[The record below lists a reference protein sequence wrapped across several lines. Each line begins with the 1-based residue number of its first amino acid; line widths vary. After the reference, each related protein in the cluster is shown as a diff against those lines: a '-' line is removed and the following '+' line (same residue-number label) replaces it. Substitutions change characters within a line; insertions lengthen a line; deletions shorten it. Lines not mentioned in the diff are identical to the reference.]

1 MKISVIIP
9 FFRGIAYLE
18 DCLNSLAEQTYQE
31 MEVILV
37 CDRVNEEI
45 EPLQSAFQNRLELQ
59 THRLVDKKGVAAAR
73 NFGLSVAS
81 GDYVY
86 FLDSDDYISPN
97 ALEQLVNRAKETG
110 ADLIYGKKV
119 WTWFK
124 RSVFMANFNTED
136 VSEESSEDEED
147 NTSLETSEL
156 DTEDSAADGNK
167 KKQTRLDASK
177 KEIPVQELSG
187 QKMAY
192 YHLVSKEKGFRNIS
206 VLHQLMKR
214 QVIEENKLRFKE
226 SIKFISDYPF
236 ELQFLLK
243 ARSFEYVAGAAYM
256 KRNHGD
262 TVNLPSL
269 SQTKGSRSF
278 REYTDSYKYTISLIQ
293 ENKDLKLLL
302 EEKMI
307 RYCIGF
313 YAPKLCTNHE
323 DPERLK
329 KFNTMHEIIGSLDKN
344 LLGSYQGYDKKLM
357 NAFCGGNIRRAE
369 RVVMKQNKWM
379 EFKRITKNSRT
390 FARHLYETYFL
401 KMTLKEDWVIFESF
415 FGKSYSDSPKYIYE
429 YLAKNHPKKYKY
441 IWVIDNKNTTIPYSH
456 RKVKRFSF
464 RYFYY
469 MARSKYLVF
478 NVRQP
483 EWYQKRDGSVFLE
496 TWHGT
501 PLKKLVYDLENTTA
515 ATQKFKKQTYQ
526 QSKMWDYL
534 IAPNHFSSDTFRR
547 CFQFHQNMLE
557 TGYPRNDILYAENK
571 EEIAA
576 RVKDRIGISKEKKT
590 ILYAPTWRDDEF
602 YTKVSYKFS
611 LKLDLQLLKE
621 KLGGEYVILLRT
633 HYYIAD
639 ALDLTGFE
647 GFAYNLS
654 NYNDI
659 SELYLISDILITD
672 YSSVF
677 FDYANLKRPMLFY
690 TYDLEKYRD
699 VLRGFYIDIEEELP
713 GPLLY
718 SNEDIITAIEKLDQ
732 VEQQYTEKYNKFY
745 DKYCSWEDGHAS
757 QKVVQAVFHV

>member
-1 MKISVIIP
+1 MKVSVIIP
-9 FFRGIAYLE
+9 FFRGISFLE
-18 DCLNSLAEQTYQE
+18 DCLNSLADQTFSD

-37 CDRVNEEI
+37 GDRINEEL
-45 EPLQSAFQNRLELQ
+45 EPLLMDFQDRLELQ
-59 THRLVDKKGVAAAR
+59 TYTLKDKKGVAAAR
-73 NFGLSVAS
+73 NFGLSIAS
-81 GDYVY
+81 GEYVY
-86 FLDSDDYISPN
+86 FLDSDDYISPDT
-97 ALEQLVNRAKETG
+97 LELLVNKAEETD
-110 ADLIYGKKV
+110 ADLIYGKKI

-124 RSVFMANFNTED
+124 RSVFMANFNIED
-136 VSEESSEDEED
+136 EPADSGEDEED
-147 NTSLETSEL
+147 SNASEASEL
-156 DTEDSAADGNK
+156 DGDNFVEGNK
-167 KKQTRLDASK
+167 QKKDGFEASIEK
-177 KEIPVQELSG
+177 ASAQELSG
-187 QKMAY
+187 QKMAFY
-192 YHLVSKEKGFRNIS
+192 QLVSKEKGFRNIS

-236 ELQFLLK
+236 ELQFLAK
-243 ARSFEYVAGAAYM
+243 AKNFEYVAQAAYM

-262 TVNLPSL
+262 SVNLPSL

-278 REYTDSYKYTISLIQ
+278 REYTDTYKYAIGLLQ
-293 ENKDLKLLL
+293 NNKDLKHLL
-302 EEKMI
+302 ENKMI

-313 YAPKLCTNHE
+313 YAPKLPTNHE

-329 KFNTMHEIIGSLDKN
+329 KFSTMHEIISSLDKN
-344 LLGSYQGYDKKLM
+344 LLDNYKGYDKKLLK
-357 NAFCGGNIRRAE
+357 AFCKGKIKHAE
-369 RVVMKQNKWM
+369 KIVMKHNKQM
-379 EFKRITKNSRT
+379 DFKRITKNSRT
-390 FARHLYETYFL
+390 FSRYLYETYFL
-401 KMTLKEDWVIFESF
+401 KMSLKETWVICESF

-429 YLAKNHPKKYKY
+429 YLVKNHPKKYKY

-456 RKVKRFSF
+456 TKVKRFSF

-469 MARSKYLVF
+469 MARSKYLIF

-483 EWYQKRDGSVFLE
+483 EWFQKRDGSVFLE

-501 PLKKLVYDLENTTA
+501 PLKKLVYDLENTNA
-515 ATQKFKKQTYQ
+515 ATQKFKKQTFQ

-534 IAPNHFSSDTFRR
+534 IAANQFASDTFRR

-557 TGYPRNDILYAENK
+557 TGYPRNDILHAENRV
-571 EEIAA
+571 EIAA
-576 RVKDRIGISKEKKT
+576 RVKESIGIPNNKKT

-602 YTKVSYKFS
+602 YTKTSYKFS

-621 KLGGEYVILLRT
+621 KLGEEYVVLLRT

-639 ALDLTGFE
+639 SLDLTGFE

-654 NYNDI
+654 EYNDI

-677 FDYANLKRPMLFY
+677 FDFANLKRPMLFY

-713 GPLLY
+713 GPLL
-718 SNEDIITAIEKLDQ
+718 STNEEIITAIENLDQ
-732 VEQQYTEKYNKFY
+732 LEQQYLEKYNKFY

-757 QKVVQAVFHV
+757 QKVVQAVFHI